1 MAINILFH
9 LFRSGLFSMHTG
21 KGMRCWFI
29 LLLFNIHFLC
39 LFVMGQ
45 SKTKQ
50 NKSLPVSFTYYYYY
64 CGGRRYCN
72 IDNHDYYNNVMR
84 VSTCIYFLTGQP
96 TSLTSSENLSS

>member
-1 MAINILFH
+1 MAINIFVS
-9 LFRSGLFSMHTG
+9 FISVRSVFDAHWGG
-21 KGMRCWFI
+21 NA
-29 LLLFNIHFLC
+29 LLVYSTTFLFNIHFLC

-84 VSTCIYFLTGQP
+84 VSTCIYF
-96 TSLTSSENLSS
+96 